1 MTSCN
6 KTLKSNIFIIMG
18 LKLREIARKFLVS
31 NVNSKNIQDEKGI
44 MMRTCGGGGG
54 LTTTPCIPFR
64 LKSLKGGGGG

>member
-44 MMRTCGGGGG
+44 MMRTCGGGGF
-54 LTTTPCIPFR
+54 TSTPCIPCR